1 MPRTCGDS
9 WLHVSQIDA
18 FVEGDR
24 PRLGIPDPHPS
35 DFSET
40 DHLIAANVK
49 SLVKDADTLQI
60 GLGRHTGALAILGA
74 FDDCNDL
81 GFFGELTVPGCVGLA
96 RRGIVTSKY
105 AQVVP
110 DHFVGCFIGNSLE
123 DLDHIEMNPFYQLRS
138 WEFTNDPLTIAKH
151 DDMLTLNGALMVDL
165 SGQIGVYALGNT
177 VYSGLGGQLAYQ
189 LGAFLSKRGRACSVL
204 PSTAKNATVSTI
216 VPSFEAGQIVSIPRE
231 LADTVITDQGVAR
244 LLGKS
249 VRERAEELIR
259 VAHPDHRDWLR
270 DEAKRLYYP

>member
-1 MPRTCGDS
+1 
-9 WLHVSQIDA
+9 
-18 FVEGDR
+18 
-24 PRLGIPDPHPS
+24 
-35 DFSET
+35 
-40 DHLIAANVK
+40 VK
-49 SLVKDADTLQI
+49 SVVKNADTLQI

-151 DDMLTLNGALMVDL
+151 DDMLTLNGA
-165 SGQIGVYALGNT
+165 
-177 VYSGLGGQLAYQ
+177 
-189 LGAFLSKRGRACSVL
+189 

-259 VAHPDHRDWLR
+259 VAHPNHRDWLR